1 MRCFFVY
8 SFIGDQYQFRKPTG
22 KEAAAEICGSL
33 FKVFNFYK
41 LSRSG
46 CGDRILTYI
55 CGLITLVV
63 AGLLALSN
71 VHCSAVY
78 LNIG

>member
-1 MRCFFVY
+1 MKLY
-8 SFIGDQYQFRKPTG
+8 SQFRKPTG

-41 LSRSG
+41 LSCSR

-55 CGLITLVV
+55 CSLITLVV
-63 AGLLALSN
+63 AGLLALCN
-71 VHCSAVY
+71 AHCSAMY
-78 LNIG
+78 INIS